1 MRFTSRYVFQ
11 PLAAL
16 CVLLLALT
24 TNAEPILKSAADD
37 RSYEF
42 LKLNNG
48 LKVILVS
55 DKTATV
61 AAASL
66 DVNIGSGDDPSDRPG
81 LAHFLEHLLFLG
93 TESFPDPGEYRA
105 FINANG
111 GSQNAYTAHENTN
124 YYFEIEAGALDGAL
138 ERFSQ
143 FFTAP
148 LFDARYVERE
158 RNAVHAEYMAAFKND
173 GQRAY
178 EAFRESINPDNS
190 FAQFAVGSQETLAD
204 RDGQSI
210 RDELIEFYKRHYLA
224 GNMVLTIVGRETVD
238 ELRDLA
244 EAYFADIPAGGPT
257 FSTTPV
263 PLFSPGTLPQR
274 LNVVPNKDRRSLTL
288 RFPIPSQRSNYDS
301 KPVTYIA
308 HMLGHE
314 GPGSLTSA
322 LRRAGL
328 ANGLS
333 AGGGFSHRH
342 YSTFDVSV
350 GLTPLGL
357 EQVDAV
363 VAMVFEAIKLITS
376 EEPKRS
382 RFDELA
388 RMAAIN
394 FKYQERGEA
403 SSIASAMASSAHI
416 YPPRDIIR
424 AGYAFDTFAPD
435 RVKLV
440 ASFLV
445 PRNLFMTVIASGL
458 ETDRISRY
466 FKAPYKLASISEDK
480 ITHWESVVPRDELA
494 LPEPNPFI
502 AENLAMVEEGD
513 VIAVPEKVWEASGI
527 ELWHATDTT
536 FETPLSSFYV
546 SIRSPAANS
555 SARNAVLTR
564 LFVRMVNESLAEPL
578 YAASV
583 AGFGISVYPHLRGL
597 SIRTHG
603 YSDKHGL
610 LVKSALQAVRAPTFD
625 PGTFARVKEALT
637 RRWANKRLDPPFRQG
652 LSRLH
657 NYLLEPHWT
666 SSEMLEASQSITLAD
681 VKAFGDE
688 LFKALNIVTLSH
700 GNVNQDEAV
709 ALAKAVQANLLGDA
723 EIVTVDRASVVQLGP
738 GDKSAFSINV
748 EHDDVSVI
756 RYYQGKERTHAERA
770 LNVMLASMLSSPFY
784 TQLRTEQQLG
794 YIVFASSMP
803 LIQVPGIAFT
813 VQSPTASVETI
824 GARIDAF
831 LGTARAGLEA
841 VDAEAFARQKAAILT
856 RLLERDGSLQER
868 TNRYWNEMDR
878 PGSALDDRE
887 QLAKA
892 LRTVTLDGVL
902 TLFDSM
908 FGEDAKQLTITTSKG
923 ALASDEVRVRDSFR
937 AQRSRFAD
945 RS

>member
-1 MRFTSRYVFQ
+1 MRFTSRRVLQ
-11 PLAAL
+11 SLAFL
-16 CVLLLALT
+16 WFFLWGIT
-24 TNAEPILKSAADD
+24 TSAESIVKSASDD
-37 RSYEF
+37 RVYDF
-42 LKLNNG
+42 VRLDNG

-55 DKTATV
+55 DDTATV

-66 DVNIGSGDDPSDRPG
+66 DVNIGSGDDPADRPG

-124 YYFEIEAGALDGAL
+124 YYFEVEAGALDGAL
-138 ERFSQ
+138 ERFAQ

-178 EAFRESINPDNS
+178 EAFRESVNPDNS
-190 FAQFAVGSQETLAD
+190 FGQFAVGSNETLAD
-204 RDGQSI
+204 RNGQSI
-210 RDELIEFYKRHYLA
+210 RNELIEFYKRYYLA
-224 GNMVLTIVGRETVD
+224 GNMALTIVGRESID

-244 EAYFADIPAGGPT
+244 KAYFGDIPAGGPT
-257 FSTTPV
+257 LSENPV
-263 PLFSPGTLPQR
+263 PLFSPGVLPQR
-274 LNVVPNKDRRSLTL
+274 LDVVPIKDRRSLTL
-288 RFPIPSQRSNYDS
+288 RFPIPSQRSHYDS

-322 LRRAGL
+322 LRKAGL

-342 YSTFDVSV
+342 YSTFDVSIS
-350 GLTPLGL
+350 LTLLGL
-357 EQVDAV
+357 EQLDDV
-363 VAMVFEAIKLITS
+363 VAMVFEAIQLITS

-403 SSIASAMASSAHI
+403 SSIARAMASSAHI

-424 AGYAFDTFAPD
+424 AGYAFDNFAPEA
-435 RVKLV
+435 VKSV

-445 PRNLFMTVIASGL
+445 PSNLFMTVIALGL
-458 ETDRISRY
+458 EAEKVSPY
-466 FKAPYKLASISEDK
+466 FKAPYKLSSIPADK
-480 ITHWESVVPRDELA
+480 IARWESVVPRAELA
-494 LPEPNPFI
+494 LPRPNPFI
-502 AENLAMVEEGD
+502 AEDLAMLNDSETIE
-513 VIAVPEKVWEASGI
+513 VPQKVWEAPGI
-527 ELWHATDTT
+527 ELWHASDTT
-536 FETPLSSFYV
+536 FERPLSSFYV
-546 SIRSPAANS
+546 SIRSPVANS
-555 SARNAVLTR
+555 SARNAALTR
-564 LFVRMVNESLAEPL
+564 FFVRMVNESLAEPL

-610 LVKSALQAVRAPTFD
+610 LVKDALQAVRAPTFD
-625 PGTFARVKEALT
+625 IGTFERVKESLT
-637 RRWANKRLDPPFRQG
+637 RGWANQRLDPPFRQAF
-652 LSRLH
+652 SRLH

-681 VKAFGDE
+681 VEAFGDV
-688 LFKALNIVTLSH
+688 LFKAINIVTLSH
-700 GNVNQDEAV
+700 GNVNQDDAV
-709 ALAKAVQANLLGDA
+709 TLAKAVGASLLGDA
-723 EIVTVDRASVVQLGP
+723 EIVAVDRASVVQLGP
-738 GDKSAFSINV
+738 SDNAAVAIKV
-748 EHDDVSVI
+748 DHDDVSVI
-756 RYYQGKERTHAERA
+756 RYYQGKTRTHAGRA
-770 LNVMLASMLSSPFY
+770 LNIMLANMLSSPFY

-803 LIQVPGIAFT
+803 LMQVPGIAFV

-824 GARIDAF
+824 EARIDAF
-831 LGTARAGLEA
+831 IGTARARLEA
-841 VDAEAFARQKAAILT
+841 VDAAAFDRQKKAILT
-856 RLLERDGSLQER
+856 RLLERDGSLRER

-878 PGSALDDRE
+878 PGSQLDDRE
-887 QLAKA
+887 RLAKA
-892 LRTVTLDGVL
+892 LRTVTLEEVL

-908 FGEDAKQLTITTSKG
+908 FGQDARRLTMTTSKG
-923 ALASDEVRVRDSFR
+923 VSAADYVRVRDSFR